1 MYGNSDSDV
10 NFAMA
15 VSQAFEGIINQ
26 VVASNLYFC
35 LEQSPFSAVI
45 HLKKSVI
52 RNKSGTLLIPPP
64 SPTVQLLQVQ
74 SDNYRQAQKIIKLE
88 SIINS
93 FRSDSVKSEN
103 TILELEGQLE
113 NERFQANTIKNEL
126 GKQKESLDLEKEAL
140 QTAQNRFDIENEL
153 LDYKVKE
160 LDVKVKDLAEVGAK
174 ETNEE
179 NKVLKSKIGDALKE
193 VKGQKADI
201 YDLERSNKIQKNIN
215 IKLNKELSRLRE
227 TIQLKRN

>member
-1 MYGNSDSDV
+1 MYRIPDPDV

-15 VSQAFEGIINQ
+15 AQAFEGIINQ
-26 VVASNLYFC
+26 VVASNLNFC

-64 SPTVQLLQVQ
+64 PLSVQLLQAQ

-93 FRSDSVKSEN
+93 FKSDSVNSAN

-113 NERFQANTIKNEL
+113 REKFQANS
-126 GKQKESLDLEKEAL
+126 SLDLEKEAL
-140 QTAQNRFDIENEL
+140 QTAQNRFDTENEL

-160 LDVKVKDLAEVGAK
+160 LEAKVKDLTDVGAK
-174 ETNEE
+174 EINEE
-179 NKVLKSKIGDALKE
+179 NKVLKRTL
-193 VKGQKADI
+193 
-201 YDLERSNKIQKNIN
+201 DLRQLFNEFNTKKIQNYI
-215 IKLNKELSRLRE
+215 IR
-227 TIQLKRN
+227 